1 VACSPPPPS
10 ALRCGTANG
19 LVPSDAPDARAN
31 IVEKFVAGEGAPPAA
46 PPPKA
51 DHRLGTVGVPG
62 ALGAAGVAP
71 KVEAKGFAAGA
82 SGAASPK
89 SPPADVFERSSGEA
103 GAASA
108 CSVPRSAAP
117 PSANRL
123 LGADAEGATAAPN
136 GDAGAPP
143 VCLVD
148 PEAGPPPPEGEAP
161 KGFPSLAPKGEG
173 GAAGA
178 AVRAAPSPAPP
189 SLNGARARAP
199 GVAECGAAGNAARSG
214 AGAWKKRQAF
224 PFWHEPSVPSQ
235 NRHGGVARPPPAPAP
250 SPPPQPPAPP
260 APASSSAAPR
270 RRLLGSA
277 ASPAASSPGRAHA
290 GAFAASGGPGEAP
303 PP

>member
-1 VACSPPPPS
+1 MVCSPPLSS

-19 LVPSDAPDARAN
+19 LVPSGAPDARTN

-62 ALGAAGVAP
+62 ALGAAGIAP
-71 KVEAKGFAAGA
+71 KVEAKGFAAGV
-82 SGAASPK
+82 SDAASPK

-123 LGADAEGATAAPN
+123 LRGADAEGATAAPN

-143 VCLVD
+143 GCE
-148 PEAGPPPPEGEAP
+148 PP
-161 KGFPSLAPKGEG
+161 KGFPSLAPKGDG

-199 GVAECGAAGNAARSG
+199 GVAERGAAGDAARSG

-235 NRHGGVARPPPAPAP
+235 NRHGGVPRPPPAPAP
-250 SPPPQPPAPP
+250 SPPPQPPAPT
-260 APASSSAAPR
+260 AAASSSAAPR
-270 RRLLGSA
+270 RRLTGSA
-277 ASPAASSPGRAHA
+277 ASPAKPSSPGRAHA
-290 GAFAASGGPGEAP
+290 GAFAASAGPGEASP
-303 PP
+303 P